1 MFFVTSSGST
11 TKMDAVLSSAGE
23 TILHTTTEFR
33 FTSSVQM
40 ENSEQAA
47 QPWRADGATH
57 LGYDKCLQYQYFY
70 SFWILFKILKPNL
83 YQFNVN

>member
-1 MFFVTSSGST
+1 MFFVTSSGCT

-33 FTSSVQM
+33 FTSPVQM

-47 QPWRADGATH
+47 DGATH
-57 LGYDKCLQYQYFY
+57 LGYDQCLQYHYF
-70 SFWILFKILKPNL
+70 
-83 YQFNVN
+83 